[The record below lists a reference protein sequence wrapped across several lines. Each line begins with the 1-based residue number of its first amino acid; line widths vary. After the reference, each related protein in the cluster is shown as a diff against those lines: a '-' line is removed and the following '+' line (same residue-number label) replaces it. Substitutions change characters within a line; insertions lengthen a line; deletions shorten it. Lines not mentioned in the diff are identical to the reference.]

1 MLGRAGEEGRL
12 KRLEAAKAGKVTFTA
27 AHMLVMPTDFVKE
40 DAPEDAGLHADAV
53 LDLGG
58 TKTKGQIRFAG
69 AEEAEAEAK
78 SIPKN

>member
-1 MLGRAGEEGRL
+1 
-12 KRLEAAKAGKVTFTA
+12 
-27 AHMLVMPTDFVKE
+27 MLVMPTDFVKE

-78 SIPKN
+78 SISKN